1 MAEIAGSAATTI
13 SASNSQIAKC
23 DGCCTVSTAM
33 TAGLSGEGNLPVG
46 KQLHGSAEADSR
58 RHPHSCR
65 QKKAKIPH
73 IYQFLKPKRGSL
85 PHPAVH
91 ADGTSAPAQPKV
103 QCAGSTSCAADP
115 VWPQHC
121 RLQQD
126 QTPSHCLSGNSF
138 SSVLCTAGPTADAG
152 TPATNRPGS
161 ARGSAQAARR
171 RHQSND
177 KLPDSSSVGY
187 AAGLYEQNSFDCAG
201 PAAEQTCIARTKLL
215 QELAQQ
221 RELLQFE
228 ALRKSKLRCRLNS
241 SFDSISRLKG
251 SFSQTMSAQDDRDAG
266 LGDHGQAAA
275 VSTAV
280 EQRLQAL
287 QELIVPTAIEHQQQA
302 RRVLQDRD
310 MGLLHTL
317 RFKWQDYI
325 LARRLRRIA
334 GKSRTAATGAS
345 VTAADRKPDPVD
357 PLVQGVRPVMR
368 DAKLPEWLLGFRP
381 GFNPDA
387 GEAAWDRV
395 GPWPAHVLQDSRCPT
410 RAG

>member
-1 MAEIAGSAATTI
+1 MPE
-13 SASNSQIAKC
+13 
-23 DGCCTVSTAM
+23 
-33 TAGLSGEGNLPVG
+33 
-46 KQLHGSAEADSR
+46 
-58 RHPHSCR
+58 
-65 QKKAKIPH
+65 
-73 IYQFLKPKRGSL
+73 
-85 PHPAVH
+85 
-91 ADGTSAPAQPKV
+91 
-103 QCAGSTSCAADP
+103 
-115 VWPQHC
+115 
-121 RLQQD
+121 
-126 QTPSHCLSGNSF
+126 
-138 SSVLCTAGPTADAG
+138 
-152 TPATNRPGS
+152 
-161 ARGSAQAARR
+161 
-171 RHQSND
+171 
-177 KLPDSSSVGY
+177 DSSFGY
-187 AAGLYEQNSFDCAG
+187 AAGIFEQESFACAG

-221 RELLQFE
+221 RELLRLE
-228 ALRKSKLRCRLNS
+228 DLSKSKLRGRLNN
-241 SFDSISRLKG
+241 SFDSMSRLKG
-251 SFSQTMSAQDDRDAG
+251 SFTQATSAQDDREAG

-317 RFKWQDYI
+317 KFKWQDYI

-345 VTAADRKPDPVD
+345 VRAADRKPDPVD

-387 GEAAWDRV
+387 GEAAWDCM
-395 GPWPAHVLQDSRCPT
+395 GPSRRPATVLQDRCCCTEKLSQLQPVSEGT
-410 RAG
+410 AACKPCGVCAHNLMMHVETQFQATC